1 MLLLVSS
8 KLMDLRMPN
17 DYKILDEFCEKPQIR
32 IGIRVE
38 DLLDSLRFYVEKLGC
53 SVVRER
59 RDSVEI
65 DFFGYSVV
73 LHSRSEDGRVKEISD
88 TRFHRDSY
96 FGLIVSWT
104 DWHQAVSHLTYVG
117 TKFKANPE
125 IVTNSSGEKEAFF
138 ILEDPSKNL
147 LRFVA
152 YDN

>member
-1 MLLLVSS
+1 MS
-8 KLMDLRMPN
+8 N

-38 DLLDSLRFYVEKLGC
+38 NLEDSLRFYVEKLGC
-53 SVVRER
+53 QVLRETG
-59 RDSVEI
+59 DSAEI

-73 LHSRSEDGRVKEISD
+73 LHISSEDSLIKEIKD
-88 TRFHRDSY
+88 TRFYNDSY
-96 FGLIVSWT
+96 FGLILSWP

-117 TKFKANPE
+117 TKFKENPE
-125 IVTNSSGEKEAFF
+125 IVDNNSGEREAFF

-152 YDN
+152 YDE

>member
-1 MLLLVSS
+1 MLVSS

-17 DYKILDEFCEKPQIR
+17 DYNILDEFFEKPQIR
-32 IGIRVE
+32 IGIGVE
-38 DLLDSLRFYVEKLGC
+38 DLVDSLRFYVEKLGC
-53 SVVRER
+53 QVVRER
-59 RDSVEI
+59 RNSVEI

-73 LHSRSEDGRVKEISD
+73 LHSRCEDGRVKEISD
-88 TRFHRDSY
+88 TPFYRDSY

-125 IVTNSSGEKEAFF
+125 IVTNCSGEKEAFF

>member
-1 MLLLVSS
+1 
-8 KLMDLRMPN
+8 MDLRMPN
-17 DYKILDEFCEKPQIR
+17 DYNILDEFFEKPQIR
-32 IGIRVE
+32 IGIGVE
-38 DLLDSLRFYVEKLGC
+38 DLVDSLMFYVEKLGC
-53 SVVRER
+53 QVVRGR
-59 RDSVEI
+59 RNSVEI

-73 LHSRSEDGRVKEISD
+73 LYSRSEDGLVKEISD
-88 TRFHRDSY
+88 TRFYRDSY

-125 IVTNSSGEKEAFF
+125 IVTNCSGEKEAFF

>member
-1 MLLLVSS
+1 MS
-8 KLMDLRMPN
+8 N

-38 DLLDSLRFYVEKLGC
+38 NLEDSLRFYVEKLGC
-53 SVVRER
+53 QVLRETGA
-59 RDSVEI
+59 SAEI

-73 LHSRSEDGRVKEISD
+73 LHIRSEDSPIREVKD
-88 TRFHRDSY
+88 TSLYKDSY
-96 FGLIVSWT
+96 FGLIVSWA

-117 TKFKANPE
+117 TKFKENPE
-125 IVTNSSGEKEAFF
+125 IVVNNSGEREAFF

-152 YDN
+152 YDE

>member
-1 MLLLVSS
+1 
-8 KLMDLRMPN
+8 MPN
-17 DYKILDEFCEKPQIR
+17 DYNILDEFFEKPQIR
-32 IGIRVE
+32 IGIGVE
-38 DLLDSLRFYVEKLGC
+38 DLVDSLRFYVEKLGC
-53 SVVRER
+53 QVVREGR
-59 RDSVEI
+59 NSVEI

-73 LHSRSEDGRVKEISD
+73 LHSRPEDGRLKEISD
-88 TRFHRDSY
+88 TRFYRDSY

-125 IVTNSSGEKEAFF
+125 IVTNCSGEKEAFF

>member
-1 MLLLVSS
+1 
-8 KLMDLRMPN
+8 MDLKMSN

-32 IGIRVE
+32 IGISVE
-38 DLLDSLRFYVEKLGC
+38 DLDGSLRFYVEKLGC
-53 SVVRER
+53 QVIRKI

-73 LHSRSEDGRVKEISD
+73 LHVRYEESSVKGTND
-88 TRFHRDSY
+88 TRFCGDSY
-96 FGLIVSWT
+96 FGLIVSWA

-125 IVTNSSGEKEAFF
+125 IVNKESGEREAFF

-152 YDN
+152 YDG

>member
-1 MLLLVSS
+1 MFLISS

-17 DYKILDEFCEKPQIR
+17 DYNILDEFFEKPQIR
-32 IGIRVE
+32 IGIGVE
-38 DLLDSLRFYVEKLGC
+38 DLVDSLRFYVEKLGC
-53 SVVRER
+53 QVVREGR
-59 RDSVEI
+59 NSVEI

-73 LHSRSEDGRVKEISD
+73 LHARSEDGRGKEISD
-88 TRFHRDSY
+88 NRFLGESY

-125 IVTNSSGEKEAFF
+125 VVTNNFGEKEAFF
-138 ILEDPSKNL
+138 ILEDPSKNF

>member
-1 MLLLVSS
+1 MS
-8 KLMDLRMPN
+8 N

-32 IGIRVE
+32 IGITVE
-38 DLLDSLRFYVEKLGC
+38 DLEGSLKFYVEKLGC
-53 SVVRER
+53 QVVRKR
-59 RDSVEI
+59 SDSVEI
-65 DFFGYSVV
+65 DFFGYSVI
-73 LHSRSEDGRVKEISD
+73 LHVRHEEGSLKEPID
-88 TRFHRDSY
+88 TRICEDSY

-125 IVTNSSGEKEAFF
+125 IVNNNSGEREAFF

-152 YDN
+152 YDG

>member
-1 MLLLVSS
+1 MWLLVSS
-8 KLMDLRMPN
+8 KLMDLKMPSN
-17 DYKILDEFCEKPQIR
+17 YKILDEFCEKPQIR
-32 IGIRVE
+32 IGIHVE
-38 DLLDSLRFYVEKLGC
+38 DLADSLRFYVEKLGC
-53 SVVRER
+53 QVVREG

-73 LHSRSEDGRVKEISD
+73 LHARSEDGRGKEISN
-88 TRFHRDSY
+88 TRFYGDSY
-96 FGLIVSWT
+96 FGLIVGWT

-125 IVTNSSGEKEAFF
+125 IVTNNSGEKEAFF

>member
-1 MLLLVSS
+1 
-8 KLMDLRMPN
+8 MDLRMPN
-17 DYKILDEFCEKPQIR
+17 NYKILDEFCEKPQIR
-32 IGIRVE
+32 IGIHVE
-38 DLLDSLRFYVEKLGC
+38 NLVDSLRFYVEKLGC
-53 SVVRER
+53 QVVREGR
-59 RDSVEI
+59 NSVEI

-73 LHSRSEDGRVKEISD
+73 LHARSEEGRGKEISD
-88 TRFHRDSY
+88 NRFLGESY

-125 IVTNSSGEKEAFF
+125 IVTNCSGEKEAFF

>member
-1 MLLLVSS
+1 M
-8 KLMDLRMPN
+8 
-17 DYKILDEFCEKPQIR
+17 
-32 IGIRVE
+32 
-38 DLLDSLRFYVEKLGC
+38 
-53 SVVRER
+53 
-59 RDSVEI
+59 EI

-73 LHSRSEDGRVKEISD
+73 LHSRPEDGRLKEISD
-88 TRFHRDSY
+88 TRFYRDSY

-125 IVTNSSGEKEAFF
+125 IVANCSGEKEAFF

>member
-1 MLLLVSS
+1 
-8 KLMDLRMPN
+8 MDLRMPN
-17 DYKILDEFCEKPQIR
+17 NYKILDEFCEKPQIR
-32 IGIRVE
+32 IGIHVE
-38 DLLDSLRFYVEKLGC
+38 DLVDSSRFYVEKLGC
-53 SVVRER
+53 QVVREGR
-59 RDSVEI
+59 NSVEI

-73 LHSRSEDGRVKEISD
+73 LHARSEDGRGKEISD
-88 TRFHRDSY
+88 NRFLGESY

-125 IVTNSSGEKEAFF
+125 IVTNNSGEKEALF